1 MGWNVQPPTSEL
13 VDDVGRV
20 FHPSLSCTISNFQWH
35 DRPASQ
41 MRMRRFLSP
50 ERVASPVP
58 AEEQAR
64 FIFCVVS
71 ICQDWK
77 WYHVFF
83 SKFCCNFGCIGELC
97 CGWVFICY
105 LDKLH
110 DTRSL
115 RDQSKWHLSTKK
127 KTNSGYIVH
136 AFSMFNSLLQ
146 IRSIR
151 RLPRRSNL
159 LQITSWHMSI
169 QNHQELSCVDMSL
182 EAMKHSS
189 ELLQIAK
196 GNGSYSVSF
205 SNSTWTHVK
214 CVWIVTG
221 LRRSFRCD
229 SFIKFIQVQASFD
242 QAVCHGI
249 WEHLTEAWWTA
260 QACVAQKEDHS
271 AP

>member
-1 MGWNVQPPTSEL
+1 MCSSLNSAAILDALGSCAVDECLFAIWTSFMILE
-13 VDDVGRV
+13 
-20 FHPSLSCTISNFQWH
+20 
-35 DRPASQ
+35 
-41 MRMRRFLSP
+41 
-50 ERVASPVP
+50 
-58 AEEQAR
+58 
-64 FIFCVVS
+64 
-71 ICQDWK
+71 
-77 WYHVFF
+77 
-83 SKFCCNFGCIGELC
+83 
-97 CGWVFICY
+97 
-105 LDKLH
+105 
-110 DTRSL
+110 SL

-271 AP
+271 APSSPSKMADQS

>member
-1 MGWNVQPPTSEL
+1 MHWGVVLWMSVYLLFGQ
-13 VDDVGRV
+13 
-20 FHPSLSCTISNFQWH
+20 
-35 DRPASQ
+35 AS
-41 MRMRRFLSP
+41 
-50 ERVASPVP
+50 
-58 AEEQAR
+58 
-64 FIFCVVS
+64 
-71 ICQDWK
+71 
-77 WYHVFF
+77 WY
-83 SKFCCNFGCIGELC
+83 SKF
-97 CGWVFICY
+97 
-105 LDKLH
+105 
-110 DTRSL
+110 TRSVKMTFVN
-115 RDQSKWHLSTKK
+115 QK